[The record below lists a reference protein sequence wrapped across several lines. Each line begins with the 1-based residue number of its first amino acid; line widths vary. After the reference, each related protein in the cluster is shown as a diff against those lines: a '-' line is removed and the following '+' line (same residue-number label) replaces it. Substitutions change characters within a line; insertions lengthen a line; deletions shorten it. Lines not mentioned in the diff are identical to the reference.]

1 MMADPVGIENDWYL
15 IEETVKEGLKDIK
28 SGQELFVEDD
38 SLILKSKTKFEKIFD
53 FAQKKHDVYLIT
65 QNGKEVI
72 IIFNHVEQILYKSD
86 LNNISFQALDWKFN
100 NLMTIIKSCKT
111 EKYKLDY
118 FLIEYITDNSFLV
131 DFPVA
136 KRPKEMKCGYFI
148 GGGRC
153 ELAYDSKTDEWEKYN
168 MMLLN
173 YDLKYVGDITSIG
186 SIYKDEK
193 VCELYDKISNF

>member
-1 MMADPVGIENDWYL
+1 MADPVGIENDWYL
-15 IEETVKEGLKDIK
+15 IEETVKEGLTDIK
-28 SGQELFVEDD
+28 SGQGLFVEDN

-65 QNGKEVI
+65 QNEKEAI
-72 IIFNHVEQILYKSD
+72 IIFNYVEQTLYKSD
-86 LNNISFQALDWKFN
+86 FNNIKFQELDWKFN
-100 NLMTIIKSCKT
+100 NLMTIIKSCKI

-136 KRPKEMKCGYFI
+136 ERPKEMKCGYFI

-153 ELAYDSKTDEWEKYN
+153 KLAYDSKTDEWEKYN

-173 YDLKYVGDITSIG
+173 YDLKYVGDITSLG